1 MKQITG
7 NLPQEKEEADQEE
20 AEVAVEE
27 AEMMMKMTGKNRE
40 VPLPQSQKK
49 KLVKRE
55 VIHTEVVK
63 LEEGKKKNKSRLYLL
78 PSLLPRLLKNPN
90 LLLSSLLSNKHPN
103 LLLSNQY
110 LNLLLSNLL
119 SNQHPLLSKNQNQ
132 NQNLNQS

>member
-7 NLPQEKEEADQEE
+7 NLPQEREEADQEE

-55 VIHTEVVK
+55 VIHTEVVE

-78 PSLLPRLLKNPN
+78 PSLLLRLLKQHLLLRNLSL
-90 LLLSSLLSNKHPN
+90 LLLS
-103 LLLSNQY
+103 
-110 LNLLLSNLL
+110 LL

-132 NQNLNQS
+132 NLNQS